1 MMERLWLRELLCEEF
16 QPWNLTGAAASILT
30 GLVSLCSVN
39 APPPSSLSP
48 VLKYNMNYIYGRHTS
63 WFMMDL
69 SKRESADVSVGELIS
84 ESQES
89 QGVGGLW
96 TPLIAVSCE
105 RSS

>member
-1 MMERLWLRELLCEEF
+1 MEPDWGSCQHSHRSGFSALSKC
-16 QPWNLTGAAASILT
+16 P
-30 GLVSLCSVN
+30 
-39 APPPSSLSP
+39 PPPSSPPP

>member
-1 MMERLWLRELLCEEF
+1 MEPDWGSCQHSHRSGF
-16 QPWNLTGAAASILT
+16 
-30 GLVSLCSVN
+30 SVLSKC
-39 APPPSSLSP
+39 PPAVIT

-84 ESQES
+84 VSQES